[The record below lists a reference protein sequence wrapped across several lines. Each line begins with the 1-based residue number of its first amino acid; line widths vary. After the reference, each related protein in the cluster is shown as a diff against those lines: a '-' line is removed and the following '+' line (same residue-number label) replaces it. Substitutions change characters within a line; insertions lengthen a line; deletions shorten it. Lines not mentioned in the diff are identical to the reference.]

1 MSRAVTSIPGVQNP
15 HCRPCSAV
23 NARRNAIMTGSFS
36 NPSIVVICRAFAQHR
51 IGDARPRWFA
61 VDQQRARTACALL
74 AAKVGAGQADLLA
87 QQIGQMRARLHRL
100 ADLRTVYGEGDR
112 RHWAVAW
119 TAARVRA
126 VR

>member
-1 MSRAVTSIPGVQNP
+1 MSRAVTSIPGVQN
-15 HCRPCSAV
+15 RIASML
-23 NARRNAIMTGSFS
+23 RRERSLQRNDDRVVLESFDRRD
-36 NPSIVVICRAFAQHR
+36 PRAFAQNR

-112 RHWAVAW
+112 RPGG
-119 TAARVRA
+119 RLDGRPVRA